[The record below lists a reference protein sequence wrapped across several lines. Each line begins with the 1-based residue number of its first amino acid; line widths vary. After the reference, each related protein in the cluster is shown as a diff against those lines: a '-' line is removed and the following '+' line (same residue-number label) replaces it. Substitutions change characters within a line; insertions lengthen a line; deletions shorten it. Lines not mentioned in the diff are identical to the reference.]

1 MNEQG
6 QGVDQSVETV
16 EESFGTKPGDVV
28 SRWNEELRIAGKN
41 EHTWLGRA
49 SKTVQRFRD
58 ERPSTE
64 KNDTK
69 YNILWSN
76 TETIKP
82 ALFSRKPK
90 PMVDRRNKDR
100 GKPPEVEPNMPPEQQ
115 QKLAMEWQE
124 HEKLRK
130 ASLEAAMVLERAIEY
145 SLDEYDFE
153 GLMMQLVEDYQL
165 PGRGVAKAEYVPIMR
180 QERFEA
186 EPDDYEYPDPE
197 IDEFGD
203 IIEQEPKPIY
213 AEGVEHDDD
222 GPYTMEDVVE
232 YEYTECRYVFWKD
245 FRMGKAKVWAEVPW
259 VAFRT
264 EMDRKAL
271 HERFDDSLGADAVD
285 KIPLNRVSKDAD
297 SKTLDDDVLD
307 LFKRAEVWEI
317 WDRIGGEVIWIVKD
331 YADKPLDQSEPP
343 INFAK
348 FFPCNEPLTMV
359 QNNGSM
365 EPIPEY
371 YMYQDQ
377 ARELNTMT
385 ARINLLAKAL
395 KLAGVYDKNNV
406 GLQKVLNTSNE
417 NKLIPVES
425 WSAFADK
432 GGIKGAISWLPITEV
447 QVVMQGLYQHREAV
461 KQDMYELTGIADIIR
476 GASNANETAA
486 AQQIKGRFAGMRL
499 QDKQNKVARAARD
512 LIRLKAEII
521 CEQFDKET
529 IQLMSGMM
537 MSDEAYELLQNDP
550 MRRFRISIET
560 DSTIQPNENEEKK
573 SRSEFLTASGR
584 FMEQAIKFV
593 QIEPEFTDVM
603 GEMLMFGIR
612 GFRAG
617 RELEDSM
624 QTAIDRISEKNKKKQ
639 EQPQQDPR
647 AAAIAA
653 DQKRKQQD
661 AQLKLVEK
669 KQDLTFDQQKH
680 QQEMRQDEEKFQ
692 QEMRQDGMKES
703 CDMEKKEEMHEQD
716 MMHKNMKNMNDMM

>member
-49 SKTVQRFRD
+49 SKTVKQFRD
-58 ERPSTE
+58 ERNSTE

-76 TETIKP
+76 TETIMP
-82 ALFSRKPK
+82 SLYSRKPK

-100 GKPPEVEPNMPPEQQ
+100 GKPPEIDQNTPPEEQQ
-115 QKLAMEWQE
+115 QLMMEWQE

-130 ASLEAAMVLERAIEY
+130 ASLEAAIVLERAIEY
-145 SLDEYDFE
+145 SLDEYDFD
-153 GLMMQLVEDYQL
+153 GLMMQLTEDYQL
-165 PGRGVAKAEYVPIMR
+165 PGRGVAKAEYVPVMS

-186 EPDDYEYPDPE
+186 EPEDYEYPDPE

-203 IIEQEPKPIY
+203 IIEQEQKPIY

-232 YEYTECRYVFWKD
+232 YEFTECRYVFWKD

-271 HERFDDSLGADAVD
+271 HERFDESLGTEAVD
-285 KIPLNRVSKDAD
+285 KIPLNRISKDAD
-297 SKTLDDDVLD
+297 SKSLDDDVLD

-317 WDRIGGEVIWIVKD
+317 WDRIGGEVIWIAKD
-331 YADKPLDQSEPP
+331 YSDRPLDQDEPP

-377 ARELNTMT
+377 ARELNTLT

-406 GLQKVLNTSNE
+406 GLQKILTTDNE

-447 QVVMQGLYQHREAV
+447 QTVIAGLYQHRDAV

-476 GASNANETAA
+476 GTSDARETAA

-499 QDKQNKVARAARD
+499 QHKQNKIARAARD
-512 LIRLKAEII
+512 LIRLQAEII

-529 IQLMSGMM
+529 IQLMSGMLI
-537 MSDEAYELLQNDP
+537 SDAAYDLLKSDP

-617 RELEDSM
+617 RELEESM
-624 QTAIDRISEKNKKKQ
+624 QTAIDRISEKNKQKQ
-639 EQPQQDPR
+639 QQPQQNPR

-653 DQKRKQQD
+653 DQQRKQQD

-703 CDMEKKEEMHEQD
+703 CDMEKKEEMHEQE
-716 MMHKNMKNMNDMM
+716 MMHKNMKNMNDM

>member
-6 QGVDQSVETV
+6 QGVDQSVETI
-16 EESFGTKPGDVV
+16 EESFGTKPVDVV
-28 SRWNEELRIAGKN
+28 SRWKEELRIAGKN
-41 EHTWLGRA
+41 EHTWMGRA
-49 SKTVQRFRD
+49 AKTVQRYRD
-58 ERPSTE
+58 ERTSAE
-64 KNDTK
+64 KTDTK

-82 ALFSRKPK
+82 ALYSRKPK

-100 GKPPEVEPNMPPEQQ
+100 GKKPEIDQNMPSEQQ
-115 QKLAMEWQE
+115 QQLIAQWQE

-130 ASLEAAMVLERAIEY
+130 DTLEGAMALERALEY
-145 SLDEYDFE
+145 SLDEYDFD
-153 GLMMQLVEDYQL
+153 GLMMQLTEDYQL
-165 PGRGVAKAEYVPIMR
+165 PGRGIAKAEYVPIMK

-197 IDEFGD
+197 IDDFGD
-203 IIEQEPKPIY
+203 IIEQEPIPKY

-232 YEYTECRYVFWKD
+232 YEYTECRYVYWKD

-259 VAFRT
+259 VSFRT

-271 HERFDDSLGADAVD
+271 HERFDESLGAEEVD
-285 KIPLNRVSKDAD
+285 KIPLNRISKDAD
-297 SKTLDDDVLD
+297 AKTLDDEVLD
-307 LFKRAEVWEI
+307 MFKRAEVWEI

-331 YADKPLDQSEPP
+331 YDKPLDQGEPP

-359 QNNGSM
+359 QTNGAM

-377 ARELNTMT
+377 ARELNTLT

-406 GLQKVLNTSNE
+406 GLQKVLTTDNE

-447 QVVMQGLYQHREAV
+447 QSVLTGLYSHREAV
-461 KQDMYELTGIADIIR
+461 KQDMYELTGISDIVR
-476 GASNANETAA
+476 GASDARETAA

-529 IQLMSGMM
+529 IQLMSGMLL
-537 MSDEAYELLQNDP
+537 SDDAYELLKNDP
-550 MRRFRISIET
+550 MRRYRISIET

-624 QTAIDRISEKNKKKQ
+624 QGAIDRISEKNKQKQ
-639 EQPQQDPR
+639 QQPPQQDPR
-647 AAAIAA
+647 AAAETKKGQLALVE
-653 DQKRKQQD
+653 KQQD
-661 AQLKLVEK
+661 LK
-669 KQDLTFDQQKH
+669 FDQQKH
-680 QQEMRQDEEKFQ
+680 QQEMVQSAEEHQ
-692 QEMRQDGMKES
+692 Q
-703 CDMEKKEEMHEQD
+703 DMEFRREEHQVT
-716 MMHKNMKNMNDMM
+716 